1 MAPLPLAL
9 CRWLQQAMRG
19 REGPPQLTGLWRTV
33 GRMMAAPSQGL
44 RASRLRRLPPE
55 QVSFKKAED

>member
-9 CRWLQQAMRG
+9 CHWLQQAVRG
-19 REGPPQLTGLWRTV
+19 REGPLQLTGLWRTV
-33 GRMMAAPSQGL
+33 GQMMAAPSQGL